1 MMMKNY
7 HIVCKGSESTIFKV
21 SPIDNYVMKISNNNN
36 IKHITKEINAIKLL
50 RKHPNIINY
59 IKFNKNNIIY
69 FPYYPQDLYSY
80 IEKKNKIPY
89 SECINIFYKIIDA
102 IDFIHSLGLI
112 HCDIKPENILLDEK
126 LEPKII
132 DFGHLTISKSFI
144 QKGTLNYNSPEMCLG
159 RIYDYRTDLWSLGI
173 LLYLMYYGC
182 FPFYEKKESIRNQII
197 YFSKKIPKKNPNIY
211 KIIKSLLIINPEERK
226 SLRSIKEMKCFDKFP
241 KNNYYRE
248 PIHVPENIMNEKI
261 IKILTNIGWNTYSII
276 KQLSKKI
283 NKTNTDIMVQRSY
296 YILNQM
302 CN

>member
-1 MMMKNY
+1 MLENY
-7 HIVCKGSESTIFKV
+7 YIIRKGSESTIFKV

-36 IKHITKEINAIKLL
+36 IKHITKEINALKLL
-50 RKHPNIINY
+50 RKHTNIINY

-69 FPYYPQDLYSY
+69 FPYYRQDLYSY
-80 IEKKNKIPY
+80 IEKKNKILY
-89 SECINIFYKIIDA
+89 SECIHIFYKVIDA

-182 FPFYEKKESIRNQII
+182 FPFYKKKESIRNQII
-197 YFSKKIPKKNPNIY
+197 YFSAKIPKKNPNIY
-211 KIIKSLLIINPEERK
+211 KIIKSLLIINPAERK
-226 SLRSIKEMKCFDKFP
+226 SLRSIKEMKCFDKFT
-241 KNNYYRE
+241 KNNYYID
-248 PIHVPENIMNEKI
+248 PIHVPENIINEKI
-261 IKILTNIGWNTYSII
+261 IKILSNIGWNTYNIK
-276 KQLSKKI
+276 KQLSKTI
-283 NKTNTDIMVQRSY
+283 DKTNTDIMVQRSY